1 MHVWD
6 ATEER
11 MRRWVSRT
19 GCKSGEH
26 HPDRIQR
33 WVSDDDEAA
42 IAVKEFDEFVA
53 NDFDRRSA
61 EELHEAV
68 GPDR

>member
-42 IAVKEFDEFVA
+42 VAVKMFDEFVA
-53 NDFDRRSA
+53 VDFDERSA
-61 EELHEAV
+61 HELREAV
-68 GPDR
+68 ELGP